1 MSDIDPKTL
10 FVRGIPFSVTDDE
23 FSNWFSQI
31 APIRHAIIVKDENQQ
46 SRGFGFVNFAEDED
60 CKSCFRKIKKN
71 EIEGSNY
78 KS

>member
-10 FVRGIPFSVTDDE
+10 FVRGIPFSVTDEE

-31 APIRHAIIVKDENQQ
+31 APIRHAVIVKDDNQQ

-60 CKSCFRKIKKN
+60 CKVALEKSRK
-71 EIEGSNY
+71 
-78 KS
+78 